1 MFWNGKKLESKI
13 SELIELDNSADIK
26 TVKVDC
32 ASIELTVGSEVYITP
47 SSENDPKVKRIL
59 TEKKS
64 QFIIPKGQ
72 FYDIFTKNFI
82 TCHESCESCFGTNSN
97 NCLTCYSSSK
107 NSFLRNGECVEK
119 CLSTE
124 LSYYESTNTSNN
136 KLAVI
141 KNNNN
146 YNKQKSTKMKKGS
159 FFY

>member
-64 QFIIPKGQ
+64 QFIMASALDLALPLS
-72 FYDIFTKNFI
+72 FI
-82 TCHESCESCFGTNSN
+82 SDAEFQVSLQL
-97 NCLTCYSSSK
+97 LT
-107 NSFLRNGECVEK
+107 
-119 CLSTE
+119 
-124 LSYYESTNTSNN
+124 
-136 KLAVI
+136 
-141 KNNNN
+141 
-146 YNKQKSTKMKKGS
+146 Q
-159 FFY
+159 